1 MIAALEI
8 AFLVG
13 ISTGAPDGERSPAF
27 SGLVLAALESP
38 ALGVETAAG
47 SVNDSQAPPS
57 LCTDLTPGWRLNA
70 GESLFSALGAFRL
83 IMQDDG
89 NLVLYA
95 IDDMKLPRDILSVL
109 ASGPDVLKLY
119 VKPLWST
126 GTHLPREGKARG
138 CYCVMQED
146 GNFVVFDNDGHPTFE
161 TGTAGHPGSFLRIQ
175 SDGNLVIYTHDVK
188 RSIWASNTAAR
199 ASARDE
205 RKVKRVSTRRRDRP
219 ALKEKRGL
227 PAQLSMDLRPRWRLN
242 RGDSLYS
249 ALGGFRLTL
258 EEDGNLVLYA
268 IDDQQIPPDAAPL
281 LLHED
286 VPLNIYQTPVWATG
300 TEVFRQSTGPG
311 AYCIMKEDGNFVIYD
326 DDDNPCY
333 QSGTTGNPGAFLRC
347 QDDGNLVIYTREKKP
362 VWQSQTYARIVNP

>member
-1 MIAALEI
+1 
-8 AFLVG
+8 
-13 ISTGAPDGERSPAF
+13 
-27 SGLVLAALESP
+27 
-38 ALGVETAAG
+38 
-47 SVNDSQAPPS
+47 
-57 LCTDLTPGWRLNA
+57 
-70 GESLFSALGAFRL
+70 
-83 IMQDDG
+83 MQDDG

-95 IDDMKLPRDILSVL
+95 IDDMKLPRDIRRVL

-119 VKPLWST
+119 AKPLWST
-126 GTHLPREGKARG
+126 GTHLPRAGRARG
-138 CYCVMQED
+138 CYCVMEES
-146 GNFVVFDNDGHPTFE
+146 GNFVVYDKDGHPTFE
-161 TGTAGHPGSFLRIQ
+161 TGTGGHPGSFLRIQ
-175 SDGNLVIYTHDVK
+175 SDGNLVIYTHDVQ

-205 RKVKRVSTRRRDRP
+205 RKVKRVRERRTDRP
-219 ALKEKRGL
+219 VLKAKRGL
-227 PAQLSMDLRPRWRLN
+227 PAQLSMDLKPLWRLN

-258 EEDGNLVLYA
+258 QEDGNLVLYA

-286 VPLNIYQTPVWATG
+286 GPLNIYPNPVWATG
-300 TEVFRQSTGPG
+300 TDVFRQATAPG

-326 DDDNPCY
+326 DDDNPCF

-362 VWQSQTYARIVNP
+362 IWQSQTYARIVDP